1 MNSDRQDDADNRDV
15 EEKSR
20 NSESEYDE
28 DDERTESAYGTAV
41 DSEKAEGTERYGGA
55 VGKSDQDSIDQ
66 EKSALTD
73 NFAQFASA
81 DHESLASSLSYL
93 DQQLA
98 TLHSLRFVRKISKYR
113 RFSKN
118 LKPFATTIFEMFRK
132 LCWKS

>member
-1 MNSDRQDDADNRDV
+1 MSSGQ
-15 EEKSR
+15 
-20 NSESEYDE
+20 E
-28 DDERTESAYGTAV
+28 DDYDHQAESSGSVSKERIDDDQNESAFGTAE
-41 DSEKAEGTERYGGA
+41 DSEKPGWNERYGGV

-98 TLHSLRFVRKISKYR
+98 TLHSLRVMSPIASFSQ
-113 RFSKN
+113 RFAPNRS
-118 LKPFATTIFEMFRK
+118 
-132 LCWKS
+132 

>member
-1 MNSDRQDDADNRDV
+1 MTSDGQDDADNRDV

-55 VGKSDQDSIDQ
+55 VGKSDQDCIDQ
-66 EKSALTD
+66 ERSALTD

-81 DHESLASSLSYL
+81 DHESLANSLSYL

-98 TLHSLRFVRKISKYR
+98 TLHSLRKLLKIQKRLNQKRKMH
-113 RFSKN
+113 
-118 LKPFATTIFEMFRK
+118 L
-132 LCWKS
+132 

>member
-1 MNSDRQDDADNRDV
+1 MSSDGQDDVDNRDV

-41 DSEKAEGTERYGGA
+41 DSEKAEGTERYGGV

-66 EKSALTD
+66 ERSALTD
-73 NFAQFASA
+73 NLAQFASA

-98 TLHSLRFVRKISKYR
+98 TLHSLRFFQ
-113 RFSKN
+113 FSSNFTNFPHARTHKA
-118 LKPFATTIFEMFRK
+118 K
-132 LCWKS
+132 

>member
-1 MNSDRQDDADNRDV
+1 MSSDGQDDKDSRNV

-28 DDERTESAYGTAV
+28 DEDRTESAFGTTV
-41 DSEKAEGTERYGGA
+41 DSEKTEGAERYGGA

-66 EKSALTD
+66 ERSALTD

-98 TLHSLRFVRKISKYR
+98 TVHSLRILQNFRNLQNLLLN
-113 RFSKN
+113 FHKN
-118 LKPFATTIFEMFRK
+118 
-132 LCWKS
+132 C

>member
-1 MNSDRQDDADNRDV
+1 MSSDGQDDVDNRDV

-28 DDERTESAYGTAV
+28 DWTESAFGTAV
-41 DSEKAEGTERYGGA
+41 DSEKAEGTERYGGV
-55 VGKSDQDSIDQ
+55 VGKSDQDCIDQ
-66 EKSALTD
+66 ERGALTD

-98 TLHSLRFVRKISKYR
+98 TLHSLR
-113 RFSKN
+113 N
-118 LKPFATTIFEMFRK
+118 LQKFKFWQI
-132 LCWKS
+132 LI

>member
-1 MNSDRQDDADNRDV
+1 MNSDGQDDVDSRDV

-28 DDERTESAYGTAV
+28 DDDRTESAFGTAV
-41 DSEKAEGTERYGGA
+41 DSEKAEGTERYGGV

-66 EKSALTD
+66 ERSALTD

-98 TLHSLRFVRKISKYR
+98 TLHSLSFR
-113 RFSKN
+113 
-118 LKPFATTIFEMFRK
+118 RK
-132 LCWKS
+132 LAKLGRTPYLKTGHF